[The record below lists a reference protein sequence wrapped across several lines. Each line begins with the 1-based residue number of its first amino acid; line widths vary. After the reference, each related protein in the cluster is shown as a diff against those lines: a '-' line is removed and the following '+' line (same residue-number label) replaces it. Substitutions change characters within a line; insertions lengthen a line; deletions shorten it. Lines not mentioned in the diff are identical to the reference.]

1 MKYFTNR
8 THGTTH
14 VNFTEEQFNN
24 RDLII
29 KIMRVGFLYTA
40 LMFISMQLLLALP
53 VSSQKISLVEVKLE
67 LRNETL
73 LAAFKKIEQQTPF
86 RFVYRKGEIITLPS
100 RNISASTYTV
110 EQALNILL
118 DGTDLSYKQVDN
130 NVLIQSGTNL
140 AAAVLPDDTK
150 RTLLDIVIR
159 GQISDAKGETLPG
172 VSIKLKGTT
181 TGATTD
187 MDGRYTIIVP
197 DKNSVLVFTYIGY
210 ITQEL
215 VLGDRTTLNVKL
227 EAANTALT
235 EVVVT
240 ALGISR
246 EKRALS
252 YSVSE
257 VKGDELTQAR
267 ETNVANALS
276 GKVAG
281 VNVSGNATGPG
292 GSSRVIIRG
301 NGSLAGNNQPLYV
314 INGMPMDNSIPG
326 GGTQSTGNG
335 INVDRGDGIAG
346 INPDDIESI
355 SVLKG
360 GPAAALYGSR
370 ASNGVILITT
380 KKGVASKGVGVEL
393 NSTSTFETIAVYPD
407 WQYEYGQ
414 GIDGIKPATAN
425 AARSTGR
432 LSFGAKMDGQPS
444 IQLDG
449 QTRPYSPAFVK
460 DNFNSFYRMGSTY
473 SNTVA
478 FTGGSSDLNFRFSL
492 ANVDANAIMEKSS
505 INRKIA
511 NLNVNAALGKK
522 ITVEAIGQY
531 NLEEGINRPKVGYA
545 DHNASWATYLVA
557 NTMDIRTL
565 SPGYDANF
573 NETLW
578 NASSAATNP
587 YFVINRYSNGD
598 NKNRFIG
605 QFSVKYDILKNL
617 FVKTSISKDFY
628 RFNAENIIP
637 TGTAAAPKGEF
648 ENIQAS
654 VSETNSMVTLN
665 YNTRFFKDFNFMAL
679 AGGNQQASI
688 YDQTN
693 IRGDEFTIPFFYSY
707 TNVAALNTS
716 PLYEQS
722 KINSVFGSADLDYKR
737 VAFLTVSARQDWFST
752 LSPQNNSIFYPSIG
766 GSLILSEALKMPSF
780 INFMKLRSSWAQVGG
795 ATPSPYILNQTFDMI
810 QGGHN
815 GRPVQG
821 FSSRLVTNPDLRPL
835 TSTTYEAGLDVQLF
849 NNRLGLDF
857 TVYNRK
863 TTDDI
868 VRTTIPNT
876 SGYTQALLNVGEV
889 SNKGIEFL
897 ISGNPIKSQKFS
909 WDVSYNFAYNRS
921 EIVKLAEGLTEVTV
935 GNGVAGGVI
944 QNRVGQPF
952 GMVRGFLHL
961 KNANGQTVY
970 NTVSNLQVQGP
981 LTDLGEGVPPYTMGL
996 TNNFRY
1002 KNLSLSVL
1010 LDGKFGNTI
1019 WSNTNWYASRFGLT
1033 KSTLPGR
1040 ESGLPLNGVT
1050 EAGAPYSYT
1059 VPVVQIDNYYNAQQR
1074 YTGLFAYDGSFV
1086 KLRQVILGYKL
1097 PISKVGA
1104 LKFQSATLSAVAR
1117 NLFILYSKTENFD
1130 PESSNTSDNAQGL
1143 EAFGLPRTRSVG
1155 LNLQVKF

>member
-1 MKYFTNR
+1 MRLVT
-8 THGTTH
+8 
-14 VNFTEEQFNN
+14 
-24 RDLII
+24 II
-29 KIMRVGFLYTA
+29 FIASFMQVYAVGFA
-40 LMFISMQLLLALP
+40 
-53 VSSQKISLVEVKLE
+53 QKISLTQSNAPLKTVLTE
-67 LRNETL
+67 LRLQSGYN
-73 LAAFKKIEQQTPF
+73 
-86 RFVYRKGEIITLPS
+86 FVYTDDLLSMAKPIDIK
-100 RNISASTYTV
+100 V
-110 EQALNILL
+110 EKA
-118 DGTDLSYKQVDN
+118 DFED
-130 NVLIQSGTNL
+130 VLIQIFKEQPLTYSINRNTI
-140 AAAVLPDDTK
+140 
-150 RTLLDIVIR
+150 TLKEKELVFNKPLIEIQKDIVVR
-159 GQISDAKGETLPG
+159 GVVTDSDGETLTG
-172 VSIKLKGTT
+172 VSVKIKGSNIGTS
-181 TGATTD
+181 TD
-187 MDGRYTIIVP
+187 VDGKFSINVP
-197 DKNSVLVFTYIGY
+197 NQSSILVFTYIGFVSK
-210 ITQEL
+210 EL
-215 VLGDRTTLNVKL
+215 VIGARTTLDVQL
-227 EAANTALT
+227 VEANTALT

-246 EKRALS
+246 EKKALA

-314 INGMPMDNSIPG
+314 VNGMPMDNSIPG
-326 GGTQSTGNG
+326 GGTSSTGGG

-380 KKGVASKGVGVEL
+380 KRGMASKGIGVEL
-393 NSTSTFETIAVYPD
+393 NSTSTFENISVYPD

-414 GIDGIKPATAN
+414 GIDGVKPATAS
-425 AARSTGR
+425 AARSAGR

-449 QTRPYSPAFVK
+449 QMRPYSPVYVK
-460 DNFNSFYRMGSTY
+460 DNFDNFYRTGSTY
-473 SNTVA
+473 SNTAA
-478 FTGGSSDLNFRFSL
+478 FTGGSSDLNFRFSV
-492 ANVDANAIMEKSS
+492 ANVDANAIMENSS

-511 NLNVNAALGKK
+511 NLNVNAALGER
-522 ITVEAIGQY
+522 ITIEAIGQY
-531 NLEEGINRPKVGYA
+531 NLENAVNRPKVGYA
-545 DHNASWATYLVA
+545 DHNASWATYLIA

-587 YFVINRYSNGD
+587 YFVINRYRNGD
-598 NKNRFIG
+598 NKNRFLG

-617 FVKTSISKDFY
+617 FIKTSVSKDYY
-628 RFNAENIIP
+628 RFSAENIIP

-654 VSETNSMVTLN
+654 VSETNSMLSMN
-665 YNTRFFKDFNFMAL
+665 YNARFLKDFSFMAMV
-679 AGGNQQASI
+679 GGNQQQSI

-693 IRGDEFTIPFFYSY
+693 ISGKEFTIPFFYSY

-716 PLYEQS
+716 PLFEQS

-737 VAFLTVSARQDWFST
+737 VVFLTVSARQDWFST
-752 LSPQNNSIFYPSIG
+752 LSPKNNTILYPSVG
-766 GSLILSEALKMPSF
+766 GSLILSEALTMPSF
-780 INFMKLRSSWAQVGG
+780 INFMKLRTSWAQVGG

-849 NNRLGLDF
+849 NNRLGIDF
-857 TVYNRK
+857 TLYNRK

-897 ISGNPIKSQKFS
+897 ISAKPVKSQKFS

-935 GNGVAGGVI
+935 GTGVSGGVI

-952 GMVRGFLHL
+952 GMVRGFLH
-961 KNANGQTVY
+961 KKDATGQTIY
-970 NTVSNLQVQGP
+970 NPVSNLEVISP
-981 LTDLGEGVPPYTMGL
+981 LTDLGVGVPPYTMGL
-996 TNNFRY
+996 TNNFGY
-1002 KNLSLSVL
+1002 KNLSLSIL

-1019 WSNTNWYASRFGLT
+1019 WSNTNWYASRFGLP

-1040 ESGLPLNGVT
+1040 ESGLALKGVT

-1059 VPVVQIDNYYNAQQR
+1059 VPIPQIDNYYNSQQS

-1086 KLRQVILGYKL
+1086 KLRQVILGYRL
-1097 PISKVGA
+1097 PISTVGP
-1104 LKFQSATLSAVAR
+1104 LKFQSATISAVAR

-1143 EAFGLPRTRSVG
+1143 EAFGLPRTRSIG

>member
-1 MKYFTNR
+1 MYKIFTKNPGM
-8 THGTTH
+8 TKGPAPK
-14 VNFTEEQFNN
+14 
-24 RDLII
+24 LWL
-29 KIMRVGFLYTA
+29 IMRLITIILITSFMQVYAIGFA
-40 LMFISMQLLLALP
+40 
-53 VSSQKISLVEVKLE
+53 QKISLSRSNAPLKAVLAE
-67 LRNETL
+67 LRLQSGYN
-73 LAAFKKIEQQTPF
+73 
-86 RFVYRKGEIITLPS
+86 FVYTDDLLSMAKPIDIKVKEAKFEDVLVEIFNEQPL
-100 RNISASTYTV
+100 TYTIYRNTITV
-110 EQALNILL
+110 KEKKVVISEGSIENR
-118 DGTDLSYKQVDN
+118 K
-130 NVLIQSGTNL
+130 
-140 AAAVLPDDTK
+140 
-150 RTLLDIVIR
+150 DIVVR
-159 GQISDAKGETLPG
+159 GVITDSNGETLPG
-172 VSIKLKGTT
+172 VSIKLKGSTI
-181 TGATTD
+181 GASTD
-187 MDGRYTIIVP
+187 LDGKFSINVP
-197 DKNSVLVFTYIGY
+197 DNNSVLVFTYIGY
-210 ITQEL
+210 VTQEL
-215 VLGDRTTLNVKL
+215 TVGTRTNLNVKL
-227 EAANTALT
+227 ETANTALT

-246 EKRALS
+246 EKRALA

-314 INGMPMDNSIPG
+314 VNGMPMDNSIPG
-326 GGTQSTGNG
+326 GGTQSTGGG

-380 KKGVASKGVGVEL
+380 KKGVATKGIGVEL
-393 NSTSTFETIAVYPD
+393 NSTSSFETISVYPD

-414 GIDGIKPATAN
+414 GIDGIKPATAS
-425 AARSTGR
+425 AARSAGR

-449 QTRPYSPAFVK
+449 QMRPYSPVK
-460 DNFNSFYRMGSTY
+460 VRDNFDNFYRTGSTY
-473 SNTVA
+473 SNTAA
-478 FTGGSSDLNFRFSL
+478 FTGGNSDLNFRFSV
-492 ANVDANAIMEKSS
+492 ANIDANAILEKSS

-522 ITVEAIGQY
+522 LSIEAIGQY
-531 NLEEGINRPKVGYA
+531 NLEDAVNRPKVGYA

-587 YFVINRYSNGD
+587 YFVINRYKNGD
-598 NKNRFIG
+598 NKNRFLG

-617 FVKTSISKDFY
+617 FVKTSVSKDYY
-628 RFNAENIIP
+628 RFSAENIIP

-654 VSETNSMVTLN
+654 VSETNSMVSLN
-665 YNTRFFKDFNFMAL
+665 YNTKFFNDFSFMAM
-679 AGGNQQASI
+679 AGGNQQQSI

-693 IRGDEFTIPFFYSY
+693 IRGTEYTIPFFYSY

-737 VAFLTVSARQDWFST
+737 IAFLTVSARQDWFST
-752 LSPQNNSIFYPSIG
+752 LSPQNNTILYPSIG
-766 GSLILSEALKMPSF
+766 GSLILSEAFKMPSF
-780 INFMKLRSSWAQVGG
+780 INFLKLRSSWAQVGG
-795 ATPSPYILNQTFDMI
+795 ATPNPYILNQTFSMI

-835 TSTTYEAGLDVQLF
+835 TSTTYEAGLDVQLL
-849 NNRLGLDF
+849 NNRLGIDF

-876 SGYTQALLNVGEV
+876 SGYTEALLNVGEV

-897 ISGNPIKSQKFS
+897 ISGRPIKSQKFS

-935 GNGVAGGVI
+935 GTGVAGGVI
-944 QNRVGQPF
+944 QNRVGKPF
-952 GMVRGFLHL
+952 GMVRGFLHSR
-961 KNANGQTVY
+961 NANGQKIY
-970 NTVSNLQVQGP
+970 NPVSNLEVISP

-996 TNNFRY
+996 TNNFGY
-1002 KNLSLSVL
+1002 KRLSLNIL
-1010 LDGKFGNTI
+1010 LDGKFGNTV
-1019 WSNTNWYASRFGLT
+1019 WSNTNWYASRFGLP

-1040 ESGLPLNGVT
+1040 ESGLPLSGVT
-1050 EAGAPYSYT
+1050 STGAPYSYT
-1059 VPVVQIDNYYNAQQR
+1059 VPVVQIDNYYNSQQS
-1074 YTGLFAYDGSFV
+1074 YTGLFAFDGSFV

-1097 PISKVGA
+1097 PVSKVGS

-1143 EAFGLPRTRSVG
+1143 EAFGLPRTRSIG

>member
-1 MKYFTNR
+1 MYKIYTKKS
-8 THGTTH
+8 GMSKG
-14 VNFTEEQFNN
+14 
-24 RDLII
+24 DASKLWL
-29 KIMRVGFLYTA
+29 IMRLITLILITSFMQVYAVGFA
-40 LMFISMQLLLALP
+40 
-53 VSSQKISLVEVKLE
+53 QKISLTQSNAPLKTILLE
-67 LRNETL
+67 LRLQSGYN
-73 LAAFKKIEQQTPF
+73 
-86 RFVYRKGEIITLPS
+86 FVYTDDLLSMAKPINIKVKEAKFEDVLDEVFKEQPLTYIINKNTITVKEKELALIKEVTDERK
-100 RNISASTYTV
+100 
-110 EQALNILL
+110 
-118 DGTDLSYKQVDN
+118 
-130 NVLIQSGTNL
+130 
-140 AAAVLPDDTK
+140 
-150 RTLLDIVIR
+150 DIVIR
-159 GQISDAKGETLPG
+159 GTITDPTGETLPG
-172 VSIKLKGTT
+172 VSIKIKGTT
-181 TGATTD
+181 IGATTD
-187 MDGRYTIIVP
+187 SDGRFTINVP
-197 DKNSVLVFTYIGY
+197 DGNSILTFTYIGY
-210 ITQEL
+210 ISQE
-215 VLGDRTTLNVKL
+215 VVVGDRTNLNIRL

-246 EKRALS
+246 EKKALA

-292 GSSRVIIRG
+292 GSSRVVIRG

-314 INGMPMDNSIPG
+314 VNGMPMDNSIPG
-326 GGTQSTGNG
+326 GGTESTGNG

-380 KKGVASKGVGVEL
+380 KRGIASKGIGVDF
-393 NSTSTFETIAVYPD
+393 NSTSTFETISVYPD

-414 GIDGIKPATAN
+414 GIDGVKPATAN
-425 AARSTGR
+425 AARSAGR

-449 QTRPYSPAFVK
+449 QLRPYSPVNVR
-460 DNFNSFYRMGSTY
+460 DNFDNFYRTGSTY
-473 SNTVA
+473 SNTLA
-478 FTGGSSDLNFRFSL
+478 FTGGSSDLNFRFSV
-492 ANVDANAIMEKSS
+492 ANVDANAIMQKSS

-522 ITVEAIGQY
+522 ITLEAIGQY
-531 NLEEGINRPKVGYA
+531 NLEAGVNRPKVGYA

-587 YFVINRYSNGD
+587 YFVINRYRNGD
-598 NKNRFIG
+598 EKNRFLG
-605 QFSVKYDILKNL
+605 QFSVKYDLLKNL
-617 FVKTSISKDFY
+617 FIKTSVSKDFY
-628 RFNAENIIP
+628 NFNAENIIP
-637 TGTAAAPKGEF
+637 TGTAAAPKGEY

-654 VSETNSMVTLN
+654 VSETNSMININ
-665 YNTRFFKDFNFMAL
+665 YNTRFFKNFNFMAML
-679 AGGNQQASI
+679 GGNQQQSV
-688 YDQTN
+688 YDETN
-693 IRGDEFTIPFFYSY
+693 IRGQEYTIPFFYSF

-722 KINSVFGSADLDYKR
+722 KINSVFGSADLDFKR
-737 VAFLTVSARQDWFST
+737 IAFLTVSARQDWFST
-752 LSPQNNSIFYPSIG
+752 LSPQNNTILYPSVG
-766 GSLILSEALKMPSF
+766 GSLILSEAFKMPSF

-795 ATPSPYILNQTFDMI
+795 ATPSPYILNQTFNMI

-835 TSTTYEAGLDVQLF
+835 TSTTFEAGLDVQLL
-849 NNRLGLDF
+849 NNRLSLDF

-897 ISGNPIKSQKFS
+897 VSGKPINSQNFS

-935 GNGVAGGVI
+935 GTGVAGGII

-970 NTVSNLQVQGP
+970 NPVSNVEVVSP
-981 LTDLGEGVPPYTMGL
+981 LTDLGVGVPPYTMGL

-1002 KNLSLSVL
+1002 KSLSMSVL

-1019 WSNTNWYASRFGLT
+1019 WSNTNWYASRFGLP

-1040 ESGLPLNGVT
+1040 EAGLPLNGVT
-1050 EAGAPYSYT
+1050 ITGAPYSHT
-1059 VPVVQIDNYYNAQQR
+1059 VPIPQIDNYYNSQQAF
-1074 YTGLFAYDGSFV
+1074 TGLFAYDGSFV
-1086 KLRQVILGYKL
+1086 KLRQVILGYRL
-1097 PISKVGA
+1097 PVSKVGA

-1143 EAFGLPRTRSVG
+1143 EAFGLPRTRSIG